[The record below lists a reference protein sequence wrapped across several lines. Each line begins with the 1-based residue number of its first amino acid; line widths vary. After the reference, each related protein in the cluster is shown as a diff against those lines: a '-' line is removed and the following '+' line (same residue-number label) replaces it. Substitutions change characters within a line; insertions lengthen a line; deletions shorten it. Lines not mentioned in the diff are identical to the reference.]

1 MVYRINVFV
10 KLEKYRY
17 NTFEILIENSGKT
30 LVAGKTYIFF
40 YLIKDKIFSLLTF
53 VQLQKLLKDK
63 KIKTILNT
71 IYLSQ
76 YCKCTY
82 T

>member
-1 MVYRINVFV
+1 MRSVG
-10 KLEKYRY
+10 RY

-30 LVAGKTYIFF
+30 FFVGKRIYFF
-40 YLIKDKIFSLLTF
+40 YLTVDKIFSLLTF

-71 IYLSQ
+71 IFLNIVNVPSHI
-76 YCKCTY
+76 KKSG
-82 T
+82 